1 MFFSLIQTLVCVLL
15 VNGGLYALHLTGSG
29 SGSGP
34 SANANGGSSP
44 LNANGHSSSAAS
56 SSLHLSSSGGASA
69 GAGKNPSSNPFQL
82 ADLAQ
87 RERERLMTIGLAKQT
102 AEESGYHGR
111 PVITGRIKMH
121 PVDDMDSDYANWL
134 NAQARNVMF
143 GSVVKQP
150 SAPLLEGEEGD
161 YNDGE
166 LALNYELRRPTK
178 YEYGRV
184 VQPPAME
191 REFESP
197 HTLDMDDFMELE
209 TAADEEDVFPDLDGY
224 AYLEDLAV
232 EENKERLQHQNVPQ
246 FPGFRQ
252 QQQQHHLMSP
262 HSNPYGHAYQTQE
275 HMQMGL
281 PQALEEILEKEQQQH
296 HHMQQQQQHQQQ
308 HQFNPKYRNNIKLQ
322 QKWARKRAQ
331 QQQLPRNIFGQKN
344 KPTQQQQHFFK
355 TLNSNK
361 LSLANSEATATS
373 KVHNTNLNEFQQ
385 ASSSSS
391 SSSSGKDS
399 PKDNDKIKANGPQ
412 AEKSSS
418 NIVSAIGEQQKPDQL
433 LHPSNHKR
441 SGSSSSATGGG
452 GGLTSSSAAA
462 IASVTSPHSLA
473 NQLMLRSARGQRQY
487 DVPQIECP
495 TAMDGMERFACP
507 TPDVQGRYRCIDDH
521 VLCDGFIDC
530 PEGEDEDRRSCMFYK
545 TTKAHLDVLA
555 DALLRWAR
563 GR

>member
-15 VNGGLYALHLTGSG
+15 VNGGLYALHLTGSNG
-29 SGSGP
+29 GGG
-34 SANANGGSSP
+34 GGSSSSGGSLSGNNNNLASASSS
-44 LNANGHSSSAAS
+44 LNGGHSSSS
-56 SSLHLSSSGGASA
+56 HLNSGGQM
-69 GAGKNPSSNPFQL
+69 KNPSSSSFHSSSNRINEEL

-87 RERERLMTIGLAKQT
+87 RERERLMAIGLAKQT

-121 PVDDMDSDYANWL
+121 PVDDMDSEYSNWL
-134 NAQARNVMF
+134 NQQARNVMF

-150 SAPLLEGEEGD
+150 APPLMNEED
-161 YNDGE
+161 YEDE
-166 LALNYELRRPTK
+166 LSYEPLGRRPTK

-184 VQPPAME
+184 VQPAE
-191 REFESP
+191 REFENP
-197 HTLDMDDFMELE
+197 HNLDLDEFMELE
-209 TAADEEDVFPDLDGY
+209 QMADEEDAFPDLDGY
-224 AYLEDLAV
+224 AYLEDLMA
-232 EENKERLQHQNVPQ
+232 EENKERMQQHHQQQQQQHHNVPQ

-252 QQQQHHLMSP
+252 QQHHAQ
-262 HSNPYGHAYQTQE
+262 NPYGYQSQE
-275 HMQMGL
+275 PQM
-281 PQALEEILEKEQQQH
+281 EQQQH
-296 HHMQQQQQHQQQ
+296 AQQY
-308 HQFNPKYRNNIKLQ
+308 NTKYANNIRLQ
-322 QKWARKRAQ
+322 QKWQRKRAQ
-331 QQQLPRNIFGQKN
+331 MQQPQLQRNIFGQKN
-344 KPTQQQQHFFK
+344 KQQQPHYFK
-355 TLNSNK
+355 AVQSTHK
-361 LSLANSEATATS
+361 FSLANSEATATS
-373 KVHNTNLNEFQQ
+373 KINPHLNEFKDTNQMDNH
-385 ASSSSS
+385 SGSNNNNN
-391 SSSSGKDS
+391 SSGTS
-399 PKDNDKIKANGPQ
+399 NN
-412 AEKSSS
+412 

-433 LHPSNHKR
+433 LHPNHKR
-441 SGSSSSATGGG
+441 SGGGG
-452 GGLTSSSAAA
+452 GGTAGMSAAA
-462 IASVTSPHSLA
+462 AAAAAAVSSPHSLA